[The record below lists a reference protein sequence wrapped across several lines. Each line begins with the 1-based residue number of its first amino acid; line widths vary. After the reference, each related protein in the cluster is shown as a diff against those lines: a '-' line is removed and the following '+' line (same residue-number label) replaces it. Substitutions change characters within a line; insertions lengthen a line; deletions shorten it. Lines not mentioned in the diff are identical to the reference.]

1 MSRQDSSSRPFAVLK
16 TLGHT
21 DLCGEKVPDRWA
33 VARADNGKIVELLP
47 SEVEARERAAE
58 RNAERMLREAA

>member
-1 MSRQDSSSRPFAVLK
+1 MSQKAPEARPFSVVK
-16 TLGHT
+16 TLGHV
-21 DLCGEKVPDRWA
+21 DLCGEKIPDRWA

-47 SEVEARERAAE
+47 SEAEACERAAE